1 MSAPASLGFAG
12 RTLSE
17 RCLKGSSVILSLRP
31 LSGRTA
37 GFQGRM
43 PENTTEGFWDL
54 GAGHRAQVFSGETEA
69 QGPYG
74 SFLKPYSH
82 SGTRL
87 SLKVQP
93 NPIQS
98 LTLTIYQA
106 ACQRALESESGGNE
120 VS

>member
-1 MSAPASLGFAG
+1 
-12 RTLSE
+12 
-17 RCLKGSSVILSLRP
+17 
-31 LSGRTA
+31 
-37 GFQGRM
+37 M

-54 GAGHRAQVFSGETEA
+54 GAVGRDQVFSGEIEA
-69 QGPYG
+69 QGPFE
-74 SFLKPYSH
+74 SCLKPYSH

-106 ACQRALESESGGNE
+106 ACQRALGSESGRNE